1 MKNRIFHYLI
11 LPVFTTA
18 FIFASGI
25 VSAQGLSF
33 FQPTKGTDKKRSGK
47 TPTVITSDTMDI
59 DISKNIATFTGNV
72 KVDDEEM
79 NISCKKMTIF
89 LEDKKAGENV
99 KASTTKPDAVK
110 PDAVKPDAVKP
121 ELAKPDAVNPDEVKP
136 EESKQ
141 VSRIICE
148 ENVVIIRKSLSESEK
163 GQGEQKALAG
173 HADYDVKTG
182 KIVLTKNNPVLKR
195 GGDTLR
201 GEIITIWRDSEKVEV
216 QAGEIKMNPNLP
228 EPQNDVEKVK
238 ENKPEDK
245 K

>member
-1 MKNRIFHYLI
+1 MLA
-11 LPVFTTA
+11 VFAAA
-18 FIFASGI
+18 FMSVSGN

-33 FQPTKGTDKKRSGK
+33 FQPTKGAEKKRSGK
-47 TPTVITSDTMDI
+47 TPTVINADTMDI

-79 NISCKKMTIF
+79 NISCRKMTIF
-89 LEDKKAGENV
+89 LEDKKTGDGTNVSPAGPDSTKSEDV
-99 KASTTKPDAVK
+99 KA
-110 PDAVKPDAVKP
+110 
-121 ELAKPDAVNPDEVKP
+121 

-182 KIVLTKNNPVLKR
+182 KIVLTKNNPVLQR

-216 QAGEIKMNPNLP
+216 QGGEIKMNSNLP
-228 EPQNDVEKVK
+228 ESQDDGGKTT
-238 ENKPEDK
+238 ENKTEDK

>member
-1 MKNRIFHYLI
+1 MKNRISYYLTI
-11 LPVFTTA
+11 PVLAVA
-18 FIFASGI
+18 FMFVSGN

-33 FQPTKGTDKKRSGK
+33 FQPVKGTEKKRSGK

-59 DISKNIATFTGNV
+59 DIAKNVAIFTGNV

-79 NISCKKMTIF
+79 SISCKKMTIF
-89 LEDKKAGENV
+89 LEDKKTEDAG
-99 KASTTKPDAVK
+99 KASA
-110 PDAVKPDAVKP
+110 
-121 ELAKPDAVNPDEVKP
+121 AKADSAKP
-136 EESKQ
+136 EEAKPEEGKQ

-182 KIVLTKNNPVLKR
+182 RIVLTKNNPVLKR
-195 GGDTLR
+195 GTDTLR

-216 QAGEIKMNPNLP
+216 QGGEIKMNSDSA
-228 EPQNDVEKVK
+228 EPVSDAEKTI

-245 K
+245 N

>member
-1 MKNRIFHYLI
+1 
-11 LPVFTTA
+11 
-18 FIFASGI
+18 
-25 VSAQGLSF
+25 
-33 FQPTKGTDKKRSGK
+33 
-47 TPTVITSDTMDI
+47 
-59 DISKNIATFTGNV
+59 
-72 KVDDEEM
+72 
-79 NISCKKMTIF
+79 MTIF
-89 LEDKKAGENV
+89 LEDKKADGGVN
-99 KASTTKPDAVK
+99 ASPVK
-110 PDAVKPDAVKP
+110 PDS
-121 ELAKPDAVNPDEVKP
+121 AKSEDVKP

-148 ENVVIIRKSLSESEK
+148 ENVVIIRKSLSESER

-195 GGDTLR
+195 GGDTLS

-216 QAGEIKMNPNLP
+216 QGGEIKMNPNFSESP
-228 EPQNDVEKVK
+228 EEVEKTK

>member
-1 MKNRIFHYLI
+1 M
-11 LPVFTTA
+11 LP
-18 FIFASGI
+18 IFAAAIMLVSGNL
-25 VSAQGLSF
+25 SAQGLSF
-33 FQPTKGTDKKRSGK
+33 FQSTKGTDKKRSGK
-47 TPTVITSDTMDI
+47 TPTVIAADTMDI
-59 DISKNIATFTGNV
+59 DIAKNIAVFTGNV

-89 LEDKKAGENV
+89 LEDKKTDEDKGV
-99 KASTTKPDAVK
+99 KAPAVK
-110 PDAVKPDAVKP
+110 SDS
-121 ELAKPDAVNPDEVKP
+121 AKPDDVKP

-148 ENVVIIRKSLSESEK
+148 ENVVIVRKSLSESER

-195 GGDTLR
+195 GADTLR
-201 GEIITIWRDSEKVEV
+201 GEIITIWKDSEKVEV
-216 QAGEIKMNPNLP
+216 QGGEIKMNPDSP
-228 EPQNDVEKVK
+228 ESPDDAEKAK

>member
-1 MKNRIFHYLI
+1 MLT
-11 LPVFTTA
+11 VFA
-18 FIFASGI
+18 AALMFVSGN

-33 FQPTKGTDKKRSGK
+33 FQPTKGTEKKRSGK
-47 TPTVITSDTMDI
+47 TPTVINSDTMDI

-89 LEDKKAGENV
+89 LEDKKAGDGAKAPPSGPDSTKSEDV
-99 KASTTKPDAVK
+99 KTEDVK
-110 PDAVKPDAVKP
+110 T
-121 ELAKPDAVNPDEVKP
+121 

-148 ENVVIIRKSLSESEK
+148 ENVVIIRKSLSDSEK

-182 KIVLTKNNPVLKR
+182 KIILTKNNPVLQR

-216 QAGEIKMNPNLP
+216 QGGEIKMNSNLP
-228 EPQNDVEKVK
+228 ESQDSGGKTR

>member
-1 MKNRIFHYLI
+1 MLTIF
-11 LPVFTTA
+11 VVAFT
-18 FIFASGI
+18 FVSGN

-33 FQPTKGTDKKRSGK
+33 FQSTKGAEKKRAPK
-47 TPTVITSDTMDI
+47 AATVINADTMDI

-89 LEDKKAGENV
+89 LEDKKTGDESNVSSAGSD
-99 KASTTKPDAVK
+99 STKSEDAK
-110 PDAVKPDAVKP
+110 T
-121 ELAKPDAVNPDEVKP
+121 

-163 GQGEQKALAG
+163 GQGDQKALSG

-182 KIVLTKNNPVLKR
+182 KIVLTKNNPVLQR

-216 QAGEIKMNPNLP
+216 QGGEIKMNSN
-228 EPQNDVEKVK
+228 
-238 ENKPEDK
+238 
-245 K
+245 

>member
-1 MKNRIFHYLI
+1 MLS
-11 LPVFTTA
+11 VFVLA
-18 FIFASGI
+18 FVFVSGN

-33 FQPTKGTDKKRSGK
+33 FQSTKGAEKKRSGK
-47 TPTVITSDTMDI
+47 TPTVINADTMDI
-59 DISKNIATFTGNV
+59 DIAKNIAVFTGNV

-89 LEDKKAGENV
+89 LEDKKTEPGVSAL
-99 KASTTKPDAVK
+99 P
-110 PDAVKPDAVKP
+110 
-121 ELAKPDAVNPDEVKP
+121 VNPDAAKSADVNP

-182 KIVLTKNNPVLKR
+182 KIVLTKNNPLLKR
-195 GGDTLR
+195 GGDTLK

-216 QAGEIKMNPNLP
+216 QGGEIKMNSSSP
-228 EPQNDVEKVK
+228 ESEDDADNAR
-238 ENKPEDK
+238 ENKSEDK